1 VSEKLKFLWRNSDA
15 GTRQR
20 RAGNVRVFRS
30 DDVHGARQRRADAG
44 PTAAPHR
51 LHFAIMAPHDDAAGV
66 GLATFACVTYQEHDS
81 ETIGPETE
89 DACAMII
96 G

>member
-1 VSEKLKFLWRNSDA
+1 MVSEKLKFLWRNSDA
-15 GTRQR
+15 PGSGGRGTSGASDRTTFT
-20 RAGNVRVFRS
+20 APANV
-30 DDVHGARQRRADAG
+30 ARTQ
-44 PTAAPHR
+44 APRPPHH

-66 GLATFACVTYQEHDS
+66 GLATFARVTYQEHDS

>member
-1 VSEKLKFLWRNSDA
+1 
-15 GTRQR
+15 
-20 RAGNVRVFRS
+20 
-30 DDVHGARQRRADAG
+30 
-44 PTAAPHR
+44 
-51 LHFAIMAPHDDAAGV
+51 MAPHDDAAGV
-66 GLATFACVTYQEHDS
+66 ALATFARVIYQKHDS